1 MKENAMKSKRLLM
14 VLVAAFAMVFALGL
28 AGCGGGGAASSSASD
43 SSDSSSASESSSAAE
58 TPASGDAITLISA
71 DSTSP
76 GSAGNQWQ
84 LAFKEAVEANSDGA
98 IKVDYHG
105 NGELGGDA
113 DTQTQLQANDI
124 QIDVTQPATL
134 VSFVPGFAVFDAHM
148 VFATSS
154 PDANERVLNTDNPF
168 TEGLQKSA
176 EENGMH
182 VLGWLQ
188 NGTFRQ
194 VTSNKNLA
202 TLDDF
207 KGFQIRTMENNNH
220 MAFWTALGAEPT
232 PLAFA
237 EVYISLQNGTVEGQE
252 NATDTSVGNSFQEVQ
267 KYLAL
272 TNHVL
277 YSNVMLISKE
287 CWDSLTDDQKK
298 IIEDSLDEA
307 TTKIAPTLG
316 DLDEKSR
323 KTMTDAGMEII
334 EYGEDFFN
342 AVQENADVEKLN
354 ESIDEQSGGLLTL
367 LKEQIEA
374 ENAR

>member
-1 MKENAMKSKRLLM
+1 MKQEATKKRLLAL
-14 VLVAAFAMVFALGL
+14 LVATMAMVFALGL
-28 AGCGGGGAASSSASD
+28 TACGGGGSSSSSASGGGD
-43 SSDSSSASESSSAAE
+43 A
-58 TPASGDAITLISA
+58 PSGDVITLISS

-76 GSAGNQWQ
+76 GSAGSKWQ
-84 LAFKEAVEANSDGA
+84 LAFKDKLEAVSGGTMV
-98 IKVDYHG
+98 VDYHG

-154 PDANERVLNTDNPF
+154 PEANDVVLNGDNPF
-168 TEGLQKSA
+168 TQGLQKSA
-176 EENGMH
+176 EENNMH
-182 VLGWLQ
+182 ILGWLQ

-194 VTSNKNLA
+194 VTSNKEIR

-220 MAFWTALGAEPT
+220 MAFWKALGADPT
-232 PLAFA
+232 PLAWA

-252 NATDTSVGNSFQEVQ
+252 NATDTSVGNSLQEVQ
-267 KYLAL
+267 KYCCL

-277 YSNVMLISKE
+277 YSNVMVVSKG
-287 CWDSLTDDQKK
+287 CWDSLTDEQKGFL
-298 IIEDSLDEA
+298 EEA
-307 TTKIAPTLG
+307 CKQATAEIAPTLG
-316 DLDEKSR
+316 QLDQDSR
-323 KTMTDAGMEII
+323 KVMTDAGMEII
-334 EYGEDFFN
+334 EFGDEFFN
-342 AVQENADVEKLN
+342 AVQENADVQKLN

-367 LKEQIEA
+367 LKEEIEKA
-374 ENAR
+374 NA

>member
-1 MKENAMKSKRLLM
+1 MKQKAMEGKRFLV
-14 VLVAAFAMVFALGL
+14 VLAAAMAMVFALGL
-28 AGCGGGGAASSSASD
+28 AGCGGGSSTSSSASN
-43 SSDSSSASESSSAAE
+43 AE
-58 TPASGDAITLISA
+58 PSGDAITLIAA
-71 DSTSP
+71 DSTAP

-84 LAFKEAVEANSDGA
+84 LAFKEAVEANSNGA
-98 IKVDYHG
+98 ILIDYHG

-148 VFATSS
+148 VFATST
-154 PDANERVLNTDNPF
+154 PEANDKVLNGDNPF
-168 TEGLQKSA
+168 SQGLQKSA
-176 EENGMH
+176 EENNMH
-182 VLGWLQ
+182 ILGWLQ

-220 MAFWTALGAEPT
+220 MAFWKALGADPT
-232 PLAFA
+232 PLAWA
-237 EVYISLQNGTVEGQE
+237 EVYISLQNGTVQGQE

-277 YSNVMLISKE
+277 
-287 CWDSLTDDQKK
+287 
-298 IIEDSLDEA
+298 
-307 TTKIAPTLG
+307 
-316 DLDEKSR
+316 
-323 KTMTDAGMEII
+323 
-334 EYGEDFFN
+334 
-342 AVQENADVEKLN
+342 
-354 ESIDEQSGGLLTL
+354 
-367 LKEQIEA
+367 
-374 ENAR
+374 

>member
-1 MKENAMKSKRLLM
+1 M
-14 VLVAAFAMVFALGL
+14 VAAMAMVFALGL
-28 AGCGGGGAASSSASD
+28 TACGGGSSS
-43 SSDSSSASESSSAAE
+43 SSSAAGGDE
-58 TPASGDAITLISA
+58 PAADAITLIAA
-71 DSTSP
+71 DSTAP

-84 LAFKEAVEANSDGA
+84 LAFKEAVEANSNGA
-98 IKVDYHG
+98 ITIDYHG

-148 VFATSS
+148 VFATST
-154 PDANERVLNTDNPF
+154 PEANDKVLNGDNPF
-168 TEGLQKSA
+168 SQGLQKSA
-176 EENGMH
+176 EENNMH
-182 VLGWLQ
+182 ILGWLQ

-194 VTSNKNLA
+194 VTSNKKLA

-220 MAFWTALGAEPT
+220 MQFWQALGADPT

-277 YSNVMLISKE
+277 YANVMLVSKG
-287 CWDSLTDDQKK
+287 CWDSLTDDQKAV
-298 IIEDSLDEA
+298 IEQSVQEA
-307 TTKIAPTLG
+307 TAKIAPTLG
-316 DLDEKSR
+316 QLDQDSR
-323 KTMTDAGMEII
+323 KTMTDAGMEVI
-334 EYGEDFFN
+334 EYGDDFFK
-342 AVQENADVEKLN
+342 AVPENPDVQKLN
-354 ESIDEQSGGLLTL
+354 ESIDEQSGGLLTI
-367 LKEQIEA
+367 LKEEIEKA
-374 ENAR
+374 NA

>member
-1 MKENAMKSKRLLM
+1 MKQKAMESKRFLV
-14 VLVAAFAMVFALGL
+14 VLAAAMAMVFALGL
-28 AGCGGGGAASSSASD
+28 AGCGGGSSASSSAAAD
-43 SSDSSSASESSSAAE
+43 SGSAEA
-58 TPASGDAITLISA
+58 ASGDAITLIAA
-71 DSTSP
+71 DSTAP

-84 LAFKEAVEANSDGA
+84 LAFKEALEADSNGSML
-98 IKVDYHG
+98 IDYHG

-148 VFATSS
+148 VFATST
-154 PDANERVLNTDNPF
+154 PEANDKVLNGDNAF
-168 TEGLQKSA
+168 SQGLQKSA

-182 VLGWLQ
+182 ILGWLQ

-194 VTSNKNLA
+194 VTSNKELK

-237 EVYISLQNGTVEGQE
+237 EVYISLQNGTVQGQE

-267 KYLAL
+267 KYLCL

-277 YSNVMLISKE
+277 YANVMLVSKT
-287 CWDSLTDDQKK
+287 CWDGLTADQQALLEQACK
-298 IIEDSLDEA
+298 EA
-307 TTKIAPTLG
+307 TAKVAPTLG
-316 DLDEKSR
+316 QLDQDSR

-334 EYGEDFFN
+334 EYGDDFFN
-342 AVQENADVEKLN
+342 AVQENADVQKLN
-354 ESIDEQSGGLLTL
+354 DSIDEQSGGLLTI
-367 LKEQIEA
+367 LKDEIA
-374 ENAR
+374 KANA

>member
-1 MKENAMKSKRLLM
+1 MKQKAMEGKRFLV
-14 VLVAAFAMVFALGL
+14 VLAAAMAMVFALGL
-28 AGCGGGGAASSSASD
+28 AGCGGGSSTSSSASN
-43 SSDSSSASESSSAAE
+43 AE
-58 TPASGDAITLISA
+58 PSGDAITLIAA
-71 DSTSP
+71 DSTAP

-84 LAFKEAVEANSDGA
+84 LAFKEAVEANSNGA
-98 IKVDYHG
+98 ILIDYHG

-148 VFATSS
+148 VFATST
-154 PDANERVLNTDNPF
+154 PEANDKVLNGDNPF
-168 TEGLQKSA
+168 SQGLQKSA
-176 EENGMH
+176 EENNMH
-182 VLGWLQ
+182 ILGWLQ

-237 EVYISLQNGTVEGQE
+237 EVYISLQNGTVQGQE

-267 KYLAL
+267 KYLCL

-277 YSNVMLISKE
+277 YANVMLVSKT
-287 CWDSLTDDQKK
+287 CWDGLTADQQALLEQACK
-298 IIEDSLDEA
+298 EA
-307 TTKIAPTLG
+307 TAKVAPTLG
-316 DLDEKSR
+316 QLDQDSR

-334 EYGEDFFN
+334 EYGDDFFN
-342 AVQENADVEKLN
+342 AVQENADVQKLN
-354 ESIDEQSGGLLTL
+354 DSIDEQSGGLLTV
-367 LKEQIEA
+367 LKEEIEKA
-374 ENAR
+374 NA

>member
-1 MKENAMKSKRLLM
+1 MKQQATKKRLLM
-14 VLVAAFAMVFALGL
+14 LLVATMAMVFALGL
-28 AGCGGGGAASSSASD
+28 TACGGGGSSSSSASGGGD
-43 SSDSSSASESSSAAE
+43 A
-58 TPASGDAITLISA
+58 PSGDVITLISS

-76 GSAGNQWQ
+76 GSAGNKWQ
-84 LAFKEAVEANSDGA
+84 LAFKDKLEAVSGGTMV
-98 IKVDYHG
+98 VDYHG

-154 PDANERVLNTDNPF
+154 PEANDVVLNGDNPF
-168 TEGLQKSA
+168 TQGLQASA
-176 EENGMH
+176 EENNMH
-182 VLGWLQ
+182 ILGWLQ

-194 VTSNKNLA
+194 VTSNKEIR

-220 MAFWTALGAEPT
+220 MAFWKALGADPT
-232 PLAFA
+232 PLAWA

-252 NATDTSVGNSFQEVQ
+252 NATDTSVGNSLQEVQ
-267 KYLAL
+267 KYCCL

-277 YSNVMLISKE
+277 YSNVMVVSKG
-287 CWDSLTDDQKK
+287 CWDSLTDEQKGFL
-298 IIEDSLDEA
+298 EEA
-307 TTKIAPTLG
+307 CKQATAEIAPTLG
-316 DLDEKSR
+316 QLDQDSR
-323 KTMTDAGMEII
+323 KVMTDAGMEII
-334 EYGEDFFN
+334 EFGDDFFN
-342 AVQENADVEKLN
+342 AVQDNADVQKLN

-367 LKEQIEA
+367 LKEEIEKA
-374 ENAR
+374 NK

>member
-1 MKENAMKSKRLLM
+1 MKQKALESKRFLA
-14 VLVAAFAMVFALGL
+14 VLVAAMAMVFALGL
-28 AGCGGGGAASSSASD
+28 AACGDSGSS
-43 SSDSSSASESSSAAE
+43 SSSAASD
-58 TPASGDAITLISA
+58 SGSAATTEAAADAITLISA
-71 DSTSP
+71 DSTAP

-84 LAFKEAVEANSDGA
+84 LAFKEAVEANSNGS
-98 IKVDYHG
+98 IMIDYHG

-124 QIDVTQPATL
+124 QLDVTQPATL

-148 VFATSS
+148 IFATSS
-154 PDANERVLNTDNPF
+154 AEANDTVLNGDNAF
-168 TEGLQKSA
+168 SQGLQASA
-176 EENGMH
+176 EDNGMH

-202 TLDDF
+202 TLDDY

-272 TNHVL
+272 TNHIL
-277 YSNVMLISKE
+277 YANVMLISKT
-287 CWDSLTDDQKK
+287 CWDGLTDDQKAT
-298 IIEDSLDEA
+298 IEQSVAEA
-307 TTKIAPTLG
+307 TAKVAPTLG
-316 DLDEKSR
+316 QLDQDSR
-323 KTMTDAGMEII
+323 KTMTDAGMEVI
-334 EYGEDFFN
+334 EYDDSFFQS
-342 AVQENADVEKLN
+342 VQDNADVQKLN
-354 ESIDEQSGGLLTL
+354 DSIDEQSGGLLTI
-367 LKEQIEA
+367 LKDEIEKA
-374 ENAR
+374 NA